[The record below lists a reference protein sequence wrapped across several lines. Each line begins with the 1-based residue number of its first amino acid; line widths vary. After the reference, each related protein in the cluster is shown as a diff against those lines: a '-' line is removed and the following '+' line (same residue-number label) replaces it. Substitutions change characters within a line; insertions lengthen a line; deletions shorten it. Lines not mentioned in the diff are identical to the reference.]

1 MTGNTLNGRSLPG
14 AQVYRSSEKN
24 KHLKYLSAR
33 KNRTVICHVVFPN
46 LRVHCICTVI
56 ALHSIKPQNEKKVL
70 FCLVLT
76 SWLGTLVINLTVV
89 TLLLTSLPNYC
100 VSVDSGAI
108 SGGLEVENGVS
119 LRRYDSGI
127 GDDHTSTAASEA
139 DLSSSG
145 VTHGPDA
152 VSEALSTLSSEVRP
166 SQPTDSKG
174 KNVKDILRS
183 LVSNPDDVTVDPSLL
198 PPSFV
203 GSVGDAAREQYS
215 SFDR

>member
-1 MTGNTLNGRSLPG
+1 MP
-14 AQVYRSSEKN
+14 
-24 KHLKYLSAR
+24 
-33 KNRTVICHVVFPN
+33 
-46 LRVHCICTVI
+46 
-56 ALHSIKPQNEKKVL
+56 
-70 FCLVLT
+70 
-76 SWLGTLVINLTVV
+76 
-89 TLLLTSLPNYC
+89 LLLNFLIIC
-100 VSVDSGAI
+100 VFLDSGAV

-152 VSEALSTLSSEVRP
+152 ISEALSTLSSEVRASLP
-166 SQPTDSKG
+166 ADSKG

-183 LVSNPDDVTVDPSLL
+183 LVSTPADDIMVDPSLL
-198 PPSFV
+198 PPAFL
-203 GSVGDAAREQYS
+203 GSVGDAARDSMLQFR